1 MGVTLPS
8 NVELAQW
15 LKEYGEKGDDRAFAD
30 LSHALWPRL
39 LSRAL
44 KTLGD
49 FGEAEEA
56 AQEALFC
63 LARAARS
70 GRWKA
75 DGRSVTAYALAIC
88 ARKARRK
95 QERFLRR
102 ALPGPLCDELRSP
115 GPSPEEKAIGKELS
129 RKVRA
134 WWERLAPRDQS
145 ILRSWLQDGMRL
157 QEQSQRL
164 GIPLSTLGRLRQNLA
179 AGLRRLIN
187 EHRSTQDTG
196 GTKG

>member
-8 NVELAQW
+8 NVELAQR
-15 LKEYGEKGDDRAFAD
+15 LKEYGEDGNDRAFAD
-30 LSHALWPRL
+30 VCHGLWPGL

-44 KTLGD
+44 KVLGD

-88 ARKARRK
+88 ARKARRR

-102 ALPGPLCDELRSP
+102 TLPGPLCEELRSP
-115 GPSPEEKAIGKELS
+115 GPGPEEKAIGKELS
-129 RKVRA
+129 QKVRA
-134 WWERLAPRDQS
+134 WWERLGPRDQG
-145 ILRSWLQDGMRL
+145 ILRTWLQDGMTL
-157 QEQSQRL
+157 SEQSQRL
-164 GIPLSTLGRLRQNLA
+164 GIPLATLGRLRQKLA
-179 AGLRRLIN
+179 GDLRRLIN

-196 GTKG
+196 GTEG